1 LCGTAWILER
11 LRTRWTRLFGFGWKV
26 ATALTLL
33 GFFVLGAVRYSQDV
47 AIIETEMVATA
58 HWIASNTSSTDLIAV
73 HDIGAVGYYS
83 NRNIVDLAGLVSPE
97 IIPFLRDEPRLA
109 AYLDQRGVR
118 WLVTFPGWYSALT
131 HGKPVAYSSAGKF
144 SPANRGENITVY
156 RWK

>member
-1 LCGTAWILER
+1 
-11 LRTRWTRLFGFGWKV
+11 
-26 ATALTLL
+26 
-33 GFFVLGAVRYSQDV
+33 V

-58 HWIASNTSSTDLIAV
+58 HWIAENTSSTDLIAV

-118 WLVTFPGWYSALT
+118 WLVTFPGWYSELT

-144 SPANRGENITVY
+144 SPANRGENMTVY